1 MHSYPYL
8 LIPLLHAIL
17 LFILFILV
25 EVKKIGGKPLMLIG
39 ALVDMS
45 FNLTWASLLFL
56 QLPHQVFFSQRV
68 SKNQLLAG
76 WRGKLAQLICKRILN
91 RFLPNHCQQG

>member
-1 MHSYPYL
+1 MFL
-8 LIPLLHAIL
+8 LIPILHAIL

-25 EVKKIGGKPLMLIG
+25 EVKKFGGKPLMLFG

-56 QLPHQVFFSQRV
+56 QLPREIFFSQRV
-68 SKNQLLAG
+68 SKNQLLIG
-76 WRGKLAQLICKRILN
+76 WRSKLAQLICKQILN